1 MTVDL
6 RHPAVRDLCW
16 VMSSPS
22 LLAATSD
29 VVSDEYC
36 QSVIAGNED
45 WLRQLDIYPE
55 RLVRWLE
62 QNRFS
67 RLGYYFEHLVEFWLQ
82 QRIAPSRVESHIRV
96 FRDKRVLGEY
106 DFLFQPSDSDTA
118 CHWETV
124 VKFYLRY
131 QDEDGVC
138 HWYGPNANDTLDKK
152 LTRLMDHQLKLSELP
167 EARALLNSKG
177 YSSIRSRAFFKGYLF
192 YPSSSNWSE
201 PEMVHRAT
209 APGHLKGWW
218 TTIDELNIPGTGT
231 GYRYMLLPRAQW
243 LAPKIITEAQ
253 MRQAVDQ
260 SLLDAQQLRETLSE
274 HFDRSRR
281 PLLVAALGQH
291 ENGSWR
297 EKSRGF
303 VVSRFWPENAE

>member
-1 MTVDL
+1 MTVDV

-22 LLAATSD
+22 LLAPAPS
-29 VVSDEYC
+29 VVSDDYC
-36 QSVIAGNED
+36 QSVIAGNEG
-45 WLRQLDIYPE
+45 WLRQLDIHPE
-55 RLVRWLE
+55 SLLRWLA

-82 QRIAPSRVESHIRV
+82 QRIAPDRIESHLRV
-96 FRDKRVLGEY
+96 FREKRVLGEY
-106 DFLFQPSDSDTA
+106 DFIFQPSDSDTVY
-118 CHWETV
+118 HWETV

-152 LTRLMDHQLKLSELP
+152 LSRLMSHQLKLSELP
-167 EARALLNSKG
+167 EARALLHSKG
-177 YSSIRSRAFFKGYLF
+177 YSNIRSRAFFKGYLF
-192 YPSSSNWSE
+192 YPSGSNWSE
-201 PEMVHRAT
+201 PGLVHSAT

-218 TTIDELNIPGTGT
+218 TTINELHIPGTDIGH
-231 GYRYMLLPRAQW
+231 RYMLLPRMQW
-243 LAPKIITEAQ
+243 LASKIITETQ
-253 MRQAVDQ
+253 ERQAVDRL
-260 SLLDAQQLRETLSE
+260 LLDARQLREALLG

-281 PLLVAALGQH
+281 PLLVAALGQGEH
-291 ENGSWR
+291 GSWR

-303 VVSRFWPENAE
+303 VVSRFWPENA